1 MSKQLTYESSA
12 KTANDDVM
20 NENVVTENV
29 VNENAVQNR
38 PLSWKDFVHVT
49 KPGIVFDNFITTFG
63 GFWLAAGWNI
73 PWILLVYTLL
83 GTMLIVASGCVLN
96 NYLDRDLD
104 KKMVRTSK
112 RPLSSGRMD
121 PKIGLWYGIL
131 LGVGG
136 LTILG
141 VLVNPISAL
150 LGLIGLFVYVWIYTV
165 WLKRTSTW
173 GTVVGAISGAMPP
186 VIGYAAVT
194 GTLDVTAAILFG
206 ILFLWQPPHFWALGI
221 FRKEDYRAAGFP
233 MLPVVYGNDQ
243 TKISILRYVVLLVPV
258 SLLLYLYGNV
268 GIIYLFGSA
277 ALGLIWVFMAMAGF
291 RAEDENR
298 WAKRM
303 FIYSVNYLTILFL
316 IIVLDTTAK

>member
-1 MSKQLTYESSA
+1 MNKQLTYESSA
-12 KTANDDVM
+12 KTANDDVVSD
-20 NENVVTENV
+20 N
-29 VNENAVQNR
+29 VNENAGQNKS
-38 PLSWKDFVHVT
+38 LSWKDFVYVT
-49 KPGIVFDNFITTFG
+49 KPGIVFDNFITVFG
-63 GFWLAAGWNI
+63 GFWLASGWSI
-73 PWILLVYTLL
+73 QWTLLVYTLL

-104 KKMVRTSK
+104 KKMVRTSN

-141 VLVNPISAL
+141 VLVNPVTAL

-173 GTVVGAISGAMPP
+173 STVVGAISGAMPP

-233 MLPVVYGNDQ
+233 LLPVVYGNYQ

-268 GIIYLFGSA
+268 GIIYLGGSA
-277 ALGLIWVFMAMAGF
+277 ALGLIWVFMALAGF
-291 RAEDENR
+291 RAEDEDR

-316 IIVLDTTAK
+316 IIVLDTTVK